1 MHRTK
6 SKALK
11 FLRAAILSGAAV
23 LTSSAL
29 ESGAARAQE
38 AGAGLIQRQ
47 AAFEEV
53 LGRIEAALTWAPVA
67 PNVKAFD
74 AWLKQ
79 DPARR
84 EAYEFGISRNSG
96 FRILHVS
103 SWNQGFRYMTEP
115 YMTGDLTSGS
125 PGGGGFYLGG
135 SLWLVGTRDPAD
147 AACLENKPD
156 PERKNP
162 DGTGRVVPG
171 GVKHYYYF
179 YGPDGVKPAS
189 GNGCTVEGPVYA
201 RARLFKP

>member
-38 AGAGLIQRQ
+38 VGAGLIQRQ

-96 FRILHVS
+96 FRILTIS
-103 SWNQGFRYMTEP
+103 NWNGGNRYATEP
-115 YMTGDLTSGS
+115 YMTGDTKT
-125 PGGGGFYLGG
+125 GGPHTGFHMGG
-135 SLWLVGTRDPAD
+135 SLWVIGTQ
-147 AACLENKPD
+147 D
-156 PERKNP
+156 PEEKEGPRCVNSKYAAYPPEP
-162 DGTGRVVPG
+162 DQDRRAL
-171 GVKHYYYF
+171 HYYYF
-179 YGPDGVKPAS
+179 YGPDGVKPVTS
-189 GNGCTVEGPVYA
+189 NGCVIDGPVYA